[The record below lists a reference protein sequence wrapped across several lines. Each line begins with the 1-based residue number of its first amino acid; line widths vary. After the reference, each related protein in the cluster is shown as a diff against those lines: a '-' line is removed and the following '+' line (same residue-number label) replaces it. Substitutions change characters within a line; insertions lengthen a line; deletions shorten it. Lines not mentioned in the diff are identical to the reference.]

1 MFGQITILI
10 IIFVILAVFYLV
22 ISLGAT
28 GNKKKTDQSKDIRNY
43 LNNVRVLIIMIGIV
57 FLILWFFFKS

>member
-43 LNNVRVLIIMIGIV
+43 LNNVRVLIMMIGIV

>member
-10 IIFVILAVFYLV
+10 IIFVILGVFYLV

-28 GNKKKTDQSKDIRNY
+28 GNKKKTDQSNDIRNY
-43 LNNVRVLIIMIGIV
+43 LNNVRVLILMIGIV